1 MLVAVLAND
10 FSIRSDQLLS
20 GRWDSYLTQYWEAAL
35 EQWSSQSCG
44 TISATLQPIVMRLDK
59 SITYTVLGGGA
70 GAVVVCVAVNELTIV
85 VVLPKFNQH
94 IILHIE

>member
-1 MLVAVLAND
+1 MLVAVLANN

-20 GRWDSYLTQYWEAAL
+20 GRLDSYLTQYWEAAL
-35 EQWSSQSCG
+35 EQWSSQSYG

-59 SITYTVLGGGA
+59 NITYTVLGGGA

-85 VVLPKFNQH
+85 VVLPKFN
-94 IILHIE
+94 